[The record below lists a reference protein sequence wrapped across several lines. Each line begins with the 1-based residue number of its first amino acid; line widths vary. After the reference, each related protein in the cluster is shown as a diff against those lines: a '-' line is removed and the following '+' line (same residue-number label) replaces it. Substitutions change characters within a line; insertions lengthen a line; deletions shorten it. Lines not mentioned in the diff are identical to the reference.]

1 MRKNSI
7 MFKGLALVAI
17 VLTAWTMRATGISS
31 KPVPLEKFVLHTED
45 LPLCKEVECEE
56 AQNAPEFAKEGA
68 EFLGLPADYENMAG
82 GYFVIYT
89 YPHPRAV
96 AHLVYQYSDEKE
108 ATAAYERWRDA
119 FPRSALARTTS
130 VIHESALAG
139 FKGRRVEARD
149 PAGIAYWFVGV
160 RGKFLTVVGML
171 RAGEGPATADELPF
185 DEILSTAIRKMTGVR
200 SHISP

>member
-1 MRKNSI
+1 
-7 MFKGLALVAI
+7 MFKRLVLVALA
-17 VLTAWTMRATGISS
+17 LTAWTMQGAGVSS
-31 KPVPLEKFVLHTED
+31 KPVPLERFVLHTED

-96 AHLVYQYSDEKE
+96 AHLLYPYSDEKE
-108 ATAAYERWRDA
+108 ATAAYERWLDA
-119 FPRSALARTTS
+119 FPRSALARNTP
-130 VIHESALAG
+130 VIRESENALAG
-139 FKGRRVEARD
+139 FKGRMVETRD
-149 PAGIAYWFVGV
+149 PAGTAYWFVGV

-171 RAGEGPATADELPF
+171 REGKGPVTADELPF
-185 DEILSTAIRKMTGVR
+185 NEILSIAIEKMANAR
-200 SHISP
+200 